1 MASHHFFGGNFSVK
15 FSSCCDQC
23 AYLTKKNYFQLAISK
38 DLKRIIN
45 HNEILNMKFS
55 AAFALLV
62 IVGFIAC
69 ADALPA
75 RKSELTSDKDSLKDS
90 SININSVW
98 GLL

>member
-1 MASHHFFGGNFSVK
+1 
-15 FSSCCDQC
+15 
-23 AYLTKKNYFQLAISK
+23 
-38 DLKRIIN
+38 
-45 HNEILNMKFS
+45 MKFS